1 MYFLPLTTREGFLCL
16 NLSQDGNWKH
26 YGIFFFFF
34 GNYSWEMALLKEL
47 VLMVFSV
54 QFSEL
59 TLEIWI
65 KLQILDVY
73 FIKI

>member
-1 MYFLPLTTREGFLCL
+1 M
-16 NLSQDGNWKH
+16 SQFKPRWELEALWH
-26 YGIFFFFF
+26 FFFFF